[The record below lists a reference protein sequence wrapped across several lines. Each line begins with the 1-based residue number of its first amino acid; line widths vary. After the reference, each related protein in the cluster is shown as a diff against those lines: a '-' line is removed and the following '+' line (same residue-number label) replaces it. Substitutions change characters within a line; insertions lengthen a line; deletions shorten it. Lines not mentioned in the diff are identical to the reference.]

1 MATQTLT
8 GNLVRDWRHCENNAL
23 KAKFLGS
30 AIAIPVS
37 KRNDEGK
44 LVQSDPDFK
53 DIIVAGPAMK
63 VVAQENILKGDLIEV
78 SGMFFERTNKNGEP
92 ERYLSVKHIKLV
104 HKCKRNQSAA

>member
-1 MATQTLT
+1 MDALKFPSR
-8 GNLVRDWRHCENNAL
+8 NLVRDWRHCENKAL

-63 VVAQENILKGDLIEV
+63 VVAQENILK
-78 SGMFFERTNKNGEP
+78 RTNKNGEP

>member
-63 VVAQENILKGDLIEV
+63 VVAQENILK
-78 SGMFFERTNKNGEP
+78 RTNKNGEP
-92 ERYLSVKHIKLV
+92 ERYLSVSTSSWFTSVKETKAPR
-104 HKCKRNQSAA
+104 KRRTFDHL